1 LRHDAHIAGYAFGL
15 RPVAESDAAYIVDLR
30 SRAGKYL
37 NRAANTIERQTTW
50 LHAYFARAD
59 DYYFVVETI
68 DGRHREGLIGIYD
81 VRLGVAGEWGRW
93 VIEPASNSAV
103 ESALLLYRF
112 AFEELSLEQVC
123 CRTLCTNAK
132 VVAFHDSCGLAR
144 APDAVTIDHDLLPAR
159 AIEHRLHRAE
169 WPKVMLRLDRLASR
183 FAATA
188 TRSHVRA
195 APP

>member
-1 LRHDAHIAGYAFGL
+1 
-15 RPVAESDAAYIVDLR
+15 VVESDAGYIVDLR

-37 NRAANTIERQTTW
+37 NRVTGTIEQQTAW
-50 LHAYFARAD
+50 LHAYFARAH

-68 DGRHREGLIGIYD
+68 DGRHREGLVGLYD
-81 VRLGVAGEWGRW
+81 VRPGVAGEWGRW
-93 VIEPASNSAV
+93 VLEPASNAAV
-103 ESALLLYRF
+103 ESALLIYRF

-144 APDAVTIDHDLLPAR
+144 AADAVTIDHDLQPSR
-159 AIEHRLHRAE
+159 ATEHRLHRAE
-169 WPKVMLRLDRLASR
+169 WPKVMMRLDRLASR

-188 TRSHVRA
+188 ARSHARA
-195 APP
+195 APS